1 MTTKTTNNG
10 LFIFVEEFI
19 MALRIL
25 LVLVAAT
32 MITMT
37 GCTKKSEPAAPAEVK
52 VTEENL
58 DSELDKMEKQIEADI
73 AAE

>member
-1 MTTKTTNNG
+1 M
-10 LFIFVEEFI
+10 I
-19 MALRIL
+19 LRIL
-25 LVLVAAT
+25 LVLVAALVV
-32 MITMT
+32 TMT
-37 GCTKKSEPAAPAEVK
+37 GCKKKSEPAVPTEVK